1 VVPVELLLKV
11 VSVLVGDALEPR
23 DLHVVRTSRV
33 ESFAFFRSRE
43 SEGSARAV
51 LGFLGS
57 TSLTEVRAVA
67 LEVVLA
73 GRLLP
78 LERLLLDLLAVLV
91 LGVIDLVVIDV

>member
-1 VVPVELLLKV
+1 M
-11 VSVLVGDALEPR
+11 VSVLVGDTLELQ
-23 DLHVVRTSRV
+23 DLYVVRTSRV

-57 TSLTEVRAVA
+57 TSLAEVRAVA

-73 GRLLP
+73 RQLLP
-78 LERLLLDLLAVLV
+78 LECPLLDLLAVLV